1 MLGEVLVTLTSLI
14 DVQDQQAEGEVES
27 NGAVDIAAVNNYT
40 AVVAC
45 LSIKEKEG

>member
-14 DVQDQQAEGEVES
+14 DVQQAEGEVKS
-27 NGAVDIAAVNNYT
+27 NGAVDIAAVNSYT

>member
-14 DVQDQQAEGEVES
+14 DVQQAEGEVES
-27 NGAVDIAAVNNYT
+27 NGAVDIAAVNSYT

-45 LSIKEKEG
+45 LSIKGKEG